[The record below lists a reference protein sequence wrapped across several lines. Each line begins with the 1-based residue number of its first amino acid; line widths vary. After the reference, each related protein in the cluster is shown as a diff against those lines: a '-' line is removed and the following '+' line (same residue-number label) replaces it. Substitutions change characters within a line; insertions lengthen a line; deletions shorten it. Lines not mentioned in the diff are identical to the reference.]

1 MYLLTNSEGKPYHR
15 PGEIPAVYKTMEE
28 LDRAVTENMIIDW
41 AVKEVTEEEA
51 KRMIQVAY
59 AAGR

>member
-1 MYLLTNSEGKPYHR
+1 MYLLTNSEGKPYLK
-15 PGEIPAVYKTMEE
+15 PSGFPAVYKTMEE